1 MTLLREVRAP
11 FELRALLGSD
21 VWRGR
26 GVPRGDGSPVLL
38 VPGLMA
44 GDETLRPMAAW
55 LKRLGYQPLRAGMR
69 SNVRCSEESASRLE
83 ARLERAVQSAGRR
96 GLIVGHSRGGMLG
109 RVLAVRR
116 PDLVAGVV
124 TLGTP
129 HDAALEDFHPV
140 LQRQIDVLQALGDAR
155 LGVLSSRC
163 GIGAPGQA
171 SPAFVGEGC
180 CERFW
185 SDMRAALP
193 EEVRGASIFS
203 ETDGVVSWEACLSD
217 GFLPIEVASSHC
229 GMAMHPEAFVKVAGE
244 LASAVRGDRARR
256 RKNGVVSGV
265 RAVTPMR
272 VPAPFVVSVPP
283 VAAGARA

>member
-1 MTLLREVRAP
+1 MTLLREARAP

-44 GDETLRPMAAW
+44 GDETLRLMAAW
-55 LKRLGYQPLRAGMR
+55 LKRLGYQPRRAGMR

-96 GLIVGHSRGGMLG
+96 AVIVGHSRGGMLG

-116 PDLVAGVV
+116 PDLVAGIV

-129 HDAALEDFHPV
+129 HKASLEDLHPV
-140 LQRQIDVLQALGDAR
+140 LQRQIDVLRALGDAR
-155 LGVLSSRC
+155 LGILSTRC
-163 GIGAPGQA
+163 TIGGPGQTA
-171 SPAFVGEGC
+171 PAFEGEGC

-193 EEVRGASIFS
+193 EQVRGASIFS
-203 ETDGVVSWEACLSD
+203 ESDGVVDWQACMSD
-217 GFLPIEVASSHC
+217 GFLPLEVASSHC
-229 GMAMHPEAFVKVAGE
+229 GMAMHPEVFNKVAGE

-256 RKNGVVSGV
+256 RKDGPVGTV
-265 RAVTPMR
+265 RGVTPVR
-272 VPAPFVVSVPP
+272 VPAPFVLTAPA
-283 VAAGARA
+283 VAAGARP

>member
-1 MTLLREVRAP
+1 MTLLREARAP

-69 SNVRCSEESASRLE
+69 SNVRCSEESAGRLE
-83 ARLERAVQSAGRR
+83 GRLERAVQSAGRR
-96 GLIVGHSRGGMLG
+96 GLIIGHSRGGMLG

-116 PDLVAGVV
+116 PDLVAGVI

-129 HDAALEDFHPV
+129 HDAALEDLHPV
-140 LQRQIDVLQALGDAR
+140 LQRQIDVLRALGDAR
-155 LGVLSSRC
+155 LGTLSSRC
-163 GIGAPGQA
+163 RIGAPGQA

-193 EEVRGASIFS
+193 AEVRGASIFS

-256 RKNGVVSGV
+256 CKNGAVSGV

>member
-1 MTLLREVRAP
+1 MTLLREARAP

-26 GVPRGDGSPVLL
+26 GVLRGDGSPVLL

-44 GDETLRPMAAW
+44 GDETLRLMAAW
-55 LKRLGYQPLRAGMR
+55 LKRIGYVPVRAGMR

-83 ARLERAVQSAGRR
+83 SRLERAVQAAGRR

-116 PDLVAGVV
+116 PDLVGGVI

-129 HDAALEDFHPV
+129 HGAEMHDLHPV
-140 LQRQIDVLQALGDAR
+140 LQRQIDVLKAMGDAR
-155 LGVLSSRC
+155 LGTLSSRC
-163 GIGAPGQA
+163 TIGAPGQA

-193 EEVRGASIFS
+193 GEVRGASIFS
-203 ETDGVVSWEACLSD
+203 ETDGVVNWEACLAD
-217 GFLPIEVASSHC
+217 GFHPIEVASSHC
-229 GMAMHPEAFVKVAGE
+229 GMAMHPEVYVKVAGE

-256 RKNGVVSGV
+256 RNDRARSSV
-265 RAVTPMR
+265 RAVTPVR
-272 VPAPFVVSVPP
+272 VPTPLVSPRVP
-283 VAAGARA
+283 VAAGARP

>member
-1 MTLLREVRAP
+1 MTLLREARAP

-44 GDETLRPMAAW
+44 GDETLRLMAAW
-55 LKRLGYQPLRAGMR
+55 LKRVGYQPIRAGMR

-83 ARLERAVQSAGRR
+83 GRLERAVSAAGRR

-116 PDLVAGVV
+116 PELVAGVV

-129 HDAALEDFHPV
+129 HEAALEDLHPV
-140 LQRQIDVLQALGDAR
+140 LQRQIDVLRALGDAR
-155 LGVLSSRC
+155 LGTLSSRC
-163 GIGAPGQA
+163 RIGAPGQEP
-171 SPAFVGEGC
+171 PAFMGEGC

-185 SDMRAALP
+185 SDMCAALP
-193 EEVRGASIFS
+193 EGVRGASIFS
-203 ETDGVVSWEACLSD
+203 ETDGVVAWEACLAD

-229 GMAMHPEAFVKVAGE
+229 GMAMHPEVYVKVAGE

-256 RKNGVVSGV
+256 RTHGAGSRV
-265 RAVTPMR
+265 RAVTPVR
-272 VPAPFVVSVPP
+272 VPTPLVAPARPVV
-283 VAAGARA
+283 AGARG

>member
-44 GDETLRPMAAW
+44 GDETLRLMAAW
-55 LKRLGYQPLRAGMR
+55 LKRVGYQPQRAGMR
-69 SNVRCSEESASRLE
+69 SNVRCSEASTSRLE
-83 ARLERAVQSAGRR
+83 ARLECAVQAAGRR
-96 GLIVGHSRGGMLG
+96 AVIVGHSRGGMLG

-129 HDAALEDFHPV
+129 HQASVGDLHPV
-140 LQRQIDVLQALGDAR
+140 LQRQIDVLRALGDAR
-155 LGVLSSRC
+155 LGILSTRC
-163 GIGAPGQA
+163 TIGAPGEA
-171 SPAFVGEGC
+171 TPAFEGEGC

-193 EEVRGASIFS
+193 EAVRGASIFS
-203 ETDGVVSWEACLSD
+203 ESDGLVDWQACRSD
-217 GFLPIEVASSHC
+217 GFRPIEVASSHC
-229 GMAMHPEAFVKVAGE
+229 GMAMHPEVFIKVAGE
-244 LASAVRGDRARR
+244 LAGAVRGYRARHR
-256 RKNGVVSGV
+256 NDGPVGTV
-265 RAVTPMR
+265 RGVTPVR
-272 VPAPFVVSVPP
+272 VPAPIVLTDPA

>member
-1 MTLLREVRAP
+1 MTLLREARAP

-44 GDETLRPMAAW
+44 GDETLRLMAAW
-55 LKRLGYQPLRAGMR
+55 LKRLGYQPQRAGMR

-83 ARLERAVQSAGRR
+83 ARLERAVQAAGRR

-116 PDLVAGVV
+116 PDLVAGIV

-129 HDAALEDFHPV
+129 HDASLEDLHPV
-140 LQRQIDVLQALGDAR
+140 LQRQIDVLRALGDAR
-155 LGVLSSRC
+155 LGVLSTRC
-163 GIGAPGQA
+163 TIGAPGHA
-171 SPAFVGEGC
+171 TPAFEGEGC

-203 ETDGVVSWEACLSD
+203 ETDGVVDWQACRSD

-229 GMAMHPEAFVKVAGE
+229 GMAMHPGVFIKVAGE
-244 LASAVRGDRARR
+244 LAGAVRGDRARR
-256 RKNGVVSGV
+256 RKDGPVSAV
-265 RAVTPMR
+265 RGVTPVR
-272 VPAPFVVSVPP
+272 VPAPFVLTDQA